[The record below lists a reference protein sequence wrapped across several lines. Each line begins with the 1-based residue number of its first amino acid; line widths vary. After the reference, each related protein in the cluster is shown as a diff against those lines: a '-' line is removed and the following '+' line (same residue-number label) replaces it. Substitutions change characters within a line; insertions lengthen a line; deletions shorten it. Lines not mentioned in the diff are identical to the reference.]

1 MRIRSYYS
9 LPSHD
14 MCKGDGDLC
23 PTVSALPPG
32 LHPTGNGWLS
42 RYNHSVRGLQLLA
55 SRILLFQPLPQFLR
69 TRSLA
74 LDPFPLKIHSA
85 FFFSAINPNCY
96 TCTFFSKLS
105 LKWKPCQKWGWKAI
119 SWVVIIYFVMHAF
132 TTFFIHANI
141 YQACTMCQAV
151 GYCQITLTL
160 KGTRVEAGVRE
171 RTGSITHVKLLLRL
185 LCHVPGS
192 KAPMTGWCAFIS
204 VSFTHP
210 LSVI

>member
-1 MRIRSYYS
+1 
-9 LPSHD
+9 
-14 MCKGDGDLC
+14 
-23 PTVSALPPG
+23 
-32 LHPTGNGWLS
+32 
-42 RYNHSVRGLQLLA
+42 
-55 SRILLFQPLPQFLR
+55 
-69 TRSLA
+69 
-74 LDPFPLKIHSA
+74 
-85 FFFSAINPNCY
+85 
-96 TCTFFSKLS
+96 
-105 LKWKPCQKWGWKAI
+105 
-119 SWVVIIYFVMHAF
+119 MHAF

-185 LCHVPGS
+185 LCRVPGS

-210 LSVI
+210 LCYLLQFILCNVFKKKEGPTYFKYGFITLKLRSEYVIIYLVPCHLRVPTASWWYRMETQYCDLRSIQSSEGVRQPSPEYLSETSKKQRWKWLRKYN